1 MFIQVASGDVA
12 EHSVLRQQLER
23 WVVEVRPGAA
33 GFLGATAGI
42 TSRGHFVSVAR
53 FDGKPAARSNLER
66 PEHVQWW
73 KRTERCFN
81 GPVEVRESEDL
92 DFLGNGGSDSAGFVQ
107 VIEGRTGDRARF
119 MVLEREIERGFVKER
134 PDFIGSML
142 VWWESGAWL
151 EVAYFSSEEQ
161 TRAAEQSGLSEGLT
175 NVFSEWQGL
184 AAPSSYHDFTQP
196 LFLN

>member
-1 MFIQVASGDVA
+1 MFIQVVSGDVA
-12 EHSVLRQQLER
+12 DHSVLRRQLQR
-23 WVVEVRPGAA
+23 WVVELRPGAV
-33 GFLGATAGI
+33 GFLGSTAGI
-42 TSRGHFVSVAR
+42 TPQGHFVSVAR
-53 FDGKPAARSNLER
+53 FDDKPAARSNRER
-66 PEHVQWW
+66 PEQAQWW
-73 KRTERCFN
+73 KDTERCFN
-81 GPVEVRESEDL
+81 GPVEFRESADL

-142 VWWESGAWL
+142 VWWDSGAWL

-184 AAPSSYHDFTQP
+184 AAPSSYFDLTQP
-196 LFLN
+196 LLFS